1 MWKPGETKPKGEE
14 QKRESKTNTSHKTPA
29 KTYAING
36 PTKNENSVTKTK
48 LSGSTMGMRFMQRSG
63 QYPAVVKP
71 NEVDGETS
79 SAETKPNT
87 RIATSSD
94 MYGVQL
100 IGRRAFG
107 NFNKSVSA
115 NYTYAKN
122 AYEGTTSSKK
132 KKHISDDELLQLYKD
147 HRNGRGNGL
156 DQVDR
161 AAAAP
166 IGNLS
171 SKKKRK
177 ATRLSG

>member
-1 MWKPGETKPKGEE
+1 MKA
-14 QKRESKTNTSHKTPA
+14 NTTHKTPA
-29 KTYAING
+29 KTSDTNG
-36 PTKNENSVTKTK
+36 PTKNANSLTKTK
-48 LSGSTMGMRFMQRSG
+48 LSGSTMGMRFMRRSAES
-63 QYPAVVKP
+63 PSAKP
-71 NEVDGETS
+71 DEVDGEAS
-79 SAETKPNT
+79 SAETRPNT

-94 MYGVQL
+94 MYGAQL

-107 NFNKSVSA
+107 NFNKSVSD
-115 NYTYAKN
+115 NYTHAKN

-132 KKHISDDELLQLYKD
+132 KQHISDEELLQRYKD

-156 DQVDR
+156 DQVDK

-166 IGNLS
+166 IGNLT